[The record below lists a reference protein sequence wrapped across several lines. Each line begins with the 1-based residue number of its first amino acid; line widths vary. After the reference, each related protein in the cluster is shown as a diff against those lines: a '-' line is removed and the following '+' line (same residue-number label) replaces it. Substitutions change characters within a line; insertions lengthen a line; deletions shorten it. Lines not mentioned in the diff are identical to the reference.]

1 MSEHIHNSNA
11 NNAPAPQD
19 GQFAPGVELLSKA
32 LKTVFVVLAAA
43 IIIMLAWFL
52 TCGGSFIVD
61 STKEEVIVLRFGKF
75 VDGNV
80 YKSGWHWFL
89 PYPVNKIVRIPIIKQ
104 EVVSNAF
111 MASNTAK
118 LYNPNAKQ
126 TQVAADSLTPGKD
139 GYTILGDNSIMHSDW
154 KMTYRITDTKQY
166 FLNCMSRETV
176 ISKDME
182 YGPSEQVSLGTASVM
197 LKNLLDDAVITV
209 SSSLDVDKTYFDKA
223 NYEVLVRKQFE
234 KNIEKAQLGI
244 TLESLNLLLVAPPIK
259 SFEAFQNLLLSGA
272 ESSAVIE
279 QARTYAVEQEN
290 QANTLSAKII
300 ADAKAYQNRIVSQV
314 KADAVYFNE
323 IVRQFKTKPEAT
335 FVSLYYGTVANATAE
350 VKDKFILDNNSK
362 TFGPPTLWL
371 KLNQE
376 PEVKKKVEGNNNGG
390 QK

>member
-1 MSEHIHNSNA
+1 M
-11 NNAPAPQD
+11 
-19 GQFAPGVELLSKA
+19 
-32 LKTVFVVLAAA
+32 
-43 IIIMLAWFL
+43 
-52 TCGGSFIVD
+52 
-61 STKEEVIVLRFGKF
+61 
-75 VDGNV
+75 
-80 YKSGWHWFL
+80 
-89 PYPVNKIVRIPIIKQ
+89 
-104 EVVSNAF
+104 
-111 MASNTAK
+111 
-118 LYNPNAKQ
+118 
-126 TQVAADSLTPGKD
+126 
-139 GYTILGDNSIMHSDW
+139 
-154 KMTYRITDTKQY
+154 
-166 FLNCMSRETV
+166 
-176 ISKDME
+176 
-182 YGPSEQVSLGTASVM
+182 
-197 LKNLLDDAVITV
+197 ITV

-323 IVRQFKTKPEAT
+323 IVRQFKAKPEAT
-335 FVSLYYGTVANATAE
+335 FVSLYYGTVANATAD
-350 VKDKFILDNNSK
+350 VKDKFILDYNK
-362 TFGPPTLWL
+362 YLHTTPTLWL

-390 QK
+390 QQ